1 MMKKI
6 DRRKRFRL
14 MVDVETV
21 GVGEKAIFDIGF
33 AVFTKKGEIV
43 EERSYL
49 IKEVFEDYERMK
61 KAYYFKKY
69 PEYVAG
75 LATGEFTLV
84 PWVEAMKDMMFLI
97 KEYNIQEVLAYNLQF
112 DLGAIEY
119 TNQELRGKRFGLF
132 DDMKKTCVWG
142 LAVETICQQK
152 SFSRYCQKHGLM
164 TESGK
169 FYKSSAE
176 AVYSY
181 MVNNPE
187 FVEKHMGLAD
197 VKIEVAIYAR
207 IARQHKKVSGGIVG
221 SPYRKVAI
229 KE

>member
-6 DRRKRFRL
+6 DKRKSYK
-14 MVDVETV
+14 MMIDVETV
-21 GVGEKAIFDIGF
+21 GVGEKAVFDIGF
-33 AVFTKKGEIV
+33 AVFTKKGEIL

-69 PEYVAG
+69 PEYIAG

-84 PWVEAMKDMMFLI
+84 PWVEAMKDMMSLI
-97 KEYNIQEVLAYNLQF
+97 KEYNIKEVLAYNLQF

-142 LAVETICQQK
+142 MAVETICQQK
-152 SFSRYCQKHGLM
+152 SFSKYCQKHGLI

-169 FYKSSAE
+169 FYKTSAE
-176 AVYSY
+176 VAYKY
-181 MVNNPE
+181 LINNPDFE
-187 FVEKHMGLAD
+187 EEHTGLED
-197 VKIEVAIYAR
+197 SLIEVQIYVR
-207 IARQHKKVSGGIVG
+207 NKRQKKKMSGGIINQ
-221 SPYRKVAI
+221 PFRKVAI
-229 KE
+229 EK